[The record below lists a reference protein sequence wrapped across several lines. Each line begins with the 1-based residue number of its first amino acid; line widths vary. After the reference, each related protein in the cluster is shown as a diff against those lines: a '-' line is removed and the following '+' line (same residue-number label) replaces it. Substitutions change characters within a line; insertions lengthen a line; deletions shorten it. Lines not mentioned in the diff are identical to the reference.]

1 MKMNHWSTEPDLSS
15 NSLGVS
21 QLLELHH
28 DWGCFCQAGDNGIVL
43 SKKEPYSYRTA
54 FFEAFPR
61 NPKTFI
67 RGEGK
72 DIVEAEED
80 AWKQFS
86 KFIAC
91 PGHEF
96 ERRSYTNGGALC
108 KHCGLF
114 MVVFEP
120 TTLCVVC
127 GKPTN
132 HGTDKD
138 ENWYCEEHYR
148 DMPLDKWPDWRRSLP
163 YHENEMWDWEHNQP
177 ETPTLQ

>member
-1 MKMNHWSTEPDLSS
+1 MKHWSTQPSESRLEIFSS
-15 NSLGVS
+15 YP
-21 QLLELHH
+21 LELHH
-28 DWGCFCQAGDNGIVL
+28 EWGCFCQAGDNGIVFTN
-43 SKKEPYSYRTA
+43 KKPYSYKTA

-61 NPKTFI
+61 SPDTFI

-72 DIVEAEED
+72 DIIEAEED

-86 KFIAC
+86 KIISC
-91 PGHEF
+91 PSHDF
-96 ERRSYTNGGALC
+96 ERRGYTNGGAFC

-120 TTLCVVC
+120 TTLCIVC

-138 ENWYCEEHYR
+138 ENWYCEEHYHE
-148 DMPLDKWPDWRRSLP
+148 MPLEKWPNWLLSHAYD
-163 YHENEMWDWEHNQP
+163 ENEMWDWEHKQRGEN
-177 ETPTLQ
+177 LSR